1 MATGEFSDMN
11 EDDLRRSF
19 LILGCKFFQLD
30 SNPTALN
37 VQRHLSEHVETLEQ
51 RAKEATDIIESLRD
65 TVKKASDSSTTLA
78 SALNWLTLALVI
90 VGLLTV
96 IMQAVSIWAK

>member
-1 MATGEFSDMN
+1 MAIGEFSDMN
-11 EDDLRRSF
+11 DDDLRRTF
-19 LILGCKFFQLD
+19 LTLGCTFFQLN

-37 VQRHLSEHVETLEQ
+37 VQRHLSERVGTLEA

-65 TVKKASDSSTTLA
+65 TLKEASDSSTRLA
-78 SALNWLTLALVI
+78 RALNWLTLALVI

>member
-19 LILGCKFFQLD
+19 LILGCKFFQLN

-37 VQRHLSEHVETLEQ
+37 VRRHLSERVETLEQ

-65 TVKKASDSSTTLA
+65 TVKKASHSSTTLA

>member
-1 MATGEFSDMN
+1 MTTGEFSDMN

-19 LILGCKFFQLD
+19 LIQGCNFFQLN
-30 SNPTALN
+30 SNPTALD
-37 VQRHLSEHVETLEQ
+37 VQRRLSERVKTLGE
-51 RAKEATDIIESLRD
+51 RAKEATDIMESVRD
-65 TVKKASDSSTTLA
+65 TVKEASDSSTRLA
-78 SALNWLTLALVI
+78 GALNWLTLALVI